1 MNLHTKLRNLR
12 KSKKLTLQQVA
23 RDFKIPHKV
32 VTERIEMR
40 PISLSLLAYMET
52 GEKTLTEERFN
63 QLKEHIEQ
71 LWTN

>member
-1 MNLHTKLRNLR
+1 MNLPQKLRTLR
-12 KSKKLTLQQVA
+12 KSKNLTLQQVA
-23 RDFKIPHKV
+23 KDFKIPHRV
-32 VTERIEMR
+32 ISERIEMR

-71 LWTN
+71 ITNT